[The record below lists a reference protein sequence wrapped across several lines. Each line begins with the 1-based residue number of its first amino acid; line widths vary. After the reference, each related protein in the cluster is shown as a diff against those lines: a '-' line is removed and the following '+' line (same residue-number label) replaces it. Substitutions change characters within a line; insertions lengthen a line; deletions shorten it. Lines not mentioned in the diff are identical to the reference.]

1 MHNLSYLLRSYPKK
15 WRAKLPKRCLWIC
28 KHRNIYKKCL
38 GTFFNYFFKKKSFK
52 ILHLNTTEVWVQWT
66 PTLIFLEVGHGKTKK
81 PTRWL
86 ERSPKMR
93 NSHSHCLQKVG
104 KYEKQ
109 HPLSIHISY
118 MYMTKYHICIWPIY
132 YS

>member
-1 MHNLSYLLRSYPKK
+1 MHNLSYLLRFYPKNEG
-15 WRAKLPKRCLWIC
+15 LSCLKGAC
-28 KHRNIYKKCL
+28 GYVNTEIYIKSAWGHFL
-38 GTFFNYFFKKKSFK
+38 TIFLRKSFK

-118 MYMTKYHICIWPIY
+118 MYMTKYHICI
-132 YS
+132 